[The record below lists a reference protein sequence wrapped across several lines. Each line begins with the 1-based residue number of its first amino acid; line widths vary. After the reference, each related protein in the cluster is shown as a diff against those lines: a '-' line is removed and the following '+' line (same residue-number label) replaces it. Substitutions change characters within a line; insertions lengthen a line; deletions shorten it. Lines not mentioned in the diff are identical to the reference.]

1 MWTRRRGA
9 LGGAVAAWV
18 LVVGCGDRA
27 PRPATVDAA
36 LQRDLRLATAASVS
50 LAVEAPAARFLP
62 AADEAPRATPVR
74 RASRPVRRTLA
85 RTPDV
90 TPAPA
95 SEAPVVVASAVA
107 SEPAT
112 ERMQRYA
119 GEEGASS
126 MPVGVVLRGGAVG
139 DDHCDRELPRAR
151 PAPATLGYRA
161 TTVRLGGVPTG
172 PRTPAGVPFAPPL

>member
-18 LVVGCGDRA
+18 LVVGCGDRGPRAA
-27 PRPATVDAA
+27 PVDAA
-36 LQRDLRLATAASVS
+36 LQRDLRLAAAASVS
-50 LAVEAPAARFLP
+50 LAAEAPAARFLP

-74 RASRPVRRTLA
+74 RAVRPVRRAVA
-85 RTPDV
+85 RTPEAV
-90 TPAPA
+90 PTVVAEAPA
-95 SEAPVVVASAVA
+95 AVAPAVA

-126 MPVGVVLRGGAVG
+126 MLVGVVLRGGAVG
-139 DDHCDRELPRAR
+139 DDHCDRALPRAR

-161 TTVRLGGVPTG
+161 TTVRLGGMPTG
-172 PRTPAGVPFAPPL
+172 PRTPAGVPFAPPM